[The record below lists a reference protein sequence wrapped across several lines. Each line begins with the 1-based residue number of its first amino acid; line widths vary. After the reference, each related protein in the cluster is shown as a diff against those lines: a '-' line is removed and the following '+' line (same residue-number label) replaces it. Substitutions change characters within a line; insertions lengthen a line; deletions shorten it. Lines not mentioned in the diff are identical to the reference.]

1 MEDPMAIRLLTAGIA
16 GLLMAAMPLVGAEA
30 APQILALLETD
41 GPSPLICEDGKCSA
55 EFSGFCLQ
63 KERPDPKYGAQY
75 RAEGGDLTLVVTDAS
90 GAVSRL
96 PAGDYLD
103 ISTLRSY
110 TAVRISLPESV
121 MRELGAVSAALEI
134 GERVALVP
142 VESAGDRNPQ
152 TEADIA
158 LALGPQRA
166 LGQKIIQQ
174 STAESGAV
182 ALTNRMLNALPR
194 GRVDDKTRVG
204 LWGRAIAPYGASY
217 PAESVSRA
225 SGIYQR
231 CLTKVEEGTFFTMRD
246 CLEIGHDALML
257 DLNVKYWEAGP
268 ES

>member
-1 MEDPMAIRLLTAGIA
+1 
-16 GLLMAAMPLVGAEA
+16 
-30 APQILALLETD
+30 
-41 GPSPLICEDGKCSA
+41 
-55 EFSGFCLQ
+55 
-63 KERPDPKYGAQY
+63 
-75 RAEGGDLTLVVTDAS
+75 
-90 GAVSRL
+90 
-96 PAGDYLD
+96 
-103 ISTLRSY
+103 
-110 TAVRISLPESV
+110 
-121 MRELGAVSAALEI
+121 
-134 GERVALVP
+134 

>member
-1 MEDPMAIRLLTAGIA
+1 MTMRLLTAGLG
-16 GLLMAAMPLVGAEA
+16 GLLMATMPLAGAFA

-63 KERPDPKYGAQY
+63 KERPDPKYGARY
-75 RAEGGDLTLVVTDAS
+75 RAEGGDVTLVVTDAS
-90 GAVSRL
+90 GATKRL

-142 VESAGDRNPQ
+142 VESAGDKDPQ

-158 LALGPQRA
+158 VALGPQRA
-166 LGQKIIQQ
+166 LGQKIMQQ
-174 STAESGAV
+174 SAAESGAV
-182 ALTNRMLNALPR
+182 VLTSKLINALPP
-194 GRVDDKTRVG
+194 GRTDDETRAG
-204 LWGRAIAPYGASY
+204 LWDRAIAPNAATF
-217 PAESVSRA
+217 PRESVSRA
-225 SGIYQR
+225 SSIYRR